1 MPSTLVNPMQLIARD
16 GLNADAAPCP
26 PDEAR
31 RYVHQ
36 LATSHYE
43 NFPVLTRLVP
53 PALRDDFA
61 AVYAFC
67 RWSDDLGDETGA
79 GESARA
85 RSLELLATW
94 REMLARCVAFARG
107 ESDAAPAHPVY
118 AALAGTIRAH
128 NLSDRPFHHLIDAF
142 EQDQRLTR
150 YQTWEQVT
158 DYCTR
163 SADPVGRIVLAL
175 AGVGDAGEPNNDLT
189 ARLVTMSDATCTA
202 LQLINFW
209 QDVRRDL
216 VERDRVYLPSDE
228 TGFSADEL
236 RAWIDHPKDSAAR
249 VRYIKALRPLVE
261 RTRALF
267 EQGRPLPE
275 QIPSSIA
282 PVVRLFWQ
290 GGMTIVRAVERNGCT
305 TLWRRPRLGKAK
317 KASLVLGAMMRAHLS
332 RKSGGAAA

>member
-1 MPSTLVNPMQLIARD
+1 MAHAILNPMELIARD
-16 GLNADAAPCP
+16 GLQAEGAPCP
-26 PDEAR
+26 PEAAR

-67 RWSDDLGDETGA
+67 RWSDDLGDETGMDDA
-79 GESARA
+79 ARA
-85 RSLELLATW
+85 RSLQLLAQW
-94 REMLARCVAFARG
+94 RAMLEQCVHYARAQ
-107 ESDAAPAHPVY
+107 SDQPPTHPVY
-118 AALAGTIRAH
+118 VALAQTIRSR

-142 EQDQRLTR
+142 EQDQRVTR
-150 YQTWEQVT
+150 YETWEQVV

-163 SADPVGRIVLAL
+163 SADPVGRIVLSL
-175 AGVGDAGEPNNDLT
+175 AGVGDAGDPQDEHA
-189 ARLVTMSDATCTA
+189 ARLVAMSDATCTA

-216 VERDRVYLPSDE
+216 LERDRVYLPADVV
-228 TGFSADEL
+228 GFAAEEL
-236 RAWIDHPKDSAAR
+236 RDWIARPSDPAGR

-267 EQGRPLPE
+267 EQGRSLPDE
-275 QIPSSIA
+275 LPPAIA

-290 GGMTIVRAVERNGCT
+290 GGMSIARAIERQGCT
-305 TLWRRPRLGKAK
+305 TLWRRPTLGRAR
-317 KASLVLGAMMRAHLS
+317 KASLILAAMMRARLA
-332 RKSGGAAA
+332 RGRAR